1 MKSIA
6 ALLVGAC
13 SICIFSLNVSALPAA
28 LAEKEPSLSAKCAVA
43 MNYDTGELILSK
55 NAFEKRAMASTTKIM
70 TTLLTIEAG
79 ELDRKFTVDSMAI
92 RVEGTSMGLKEG
104 YIVTRRALCYGMML
118 PSGNDA
124 ANAAAVSVSGSIPE
138 FVRLMNKRAAEIG
151 MTDTNFV
158 TPSGLDAEGH
168 YSTAYDMALLTREAL
183 KNETFRNI
191 CSASTM
197 TIDFGNPPVPRTLNN
212 LNKLIDL
219 YDGCIGVK
227 TGFTDNA
234 RRCLVS
240 AAQRGG
246 VTVIA
251 VTLNAPND
259 WDDHGKM
266 LDYSFSKISP
276 RRVTLKSH
284 ALEVV
289 GGNTDVVT
297 AVPEKSLTL
306 GLTDLSAEKISVRYF
321 LPDFVYADISKGQ
334 ELGYAEVYCG
344 DSFIGRV
351 RLLSDANCH
360 RTEGKKGFLD
370 GIISF
375 FTGLFS

>member
-1 MKSIA
+1 MKIFS
-6 ALLVGAC
+6 ALLAGAC
-13 SICIFSLNVSALPAA
+13 SVCIFSVNSYALPAA
-28 LAEKEPSLSAKCAVA
+28 AVKEPSVSAKSAVV

-55 NAFEKRAMASTTKIM
+55 NAFEKRVMASTTKIM

-79 ELDRKFTVDSMAI
+79 DPDKEFTVDSMAI

-104 YIVTRRALCYGMML
+104 DIVTRRALCYGMML

-124 ANAAAVSVSGSIPE
+124 ANAAAVIVSGSISE
-138 FVRLMNKRAAEIG
+138 CTKLMNKRAAEIG

-183 KNETFRNI
+183 KNETFRKI

-197 TIDFGNPPVPRTLNN
+197 TLDFGNPPVPRRLNN

-240 AAQRGG
+240 AAERGG
-246 VTVIA
+246 VTLIA
-251 VTLNAPND
+251 VTLNAPSD
-259 WDDHGKM
+259 WSDHGKM
-266 LDYSFSKISP
+266 LDYGFSKISP
-276 RRVTLKSH
+276 RRITLKSH
-284 ALEVV
+284 AVEVV
-289 GGNTDVVT
+289 GGNTDNVT
-297 AVPEKSLTL
+297 AVPEKSLTI
-306 GLTDLSAEKISVRYF
+306 GLTDVSAEKINVKYY
-321 LPDFVYADISKGQ
+321 LPDFVYAEVKKGQ
-334 ELGYAEVYCG
+334 ELGYADVYCG
-344 DSFIGRV
+344 DSFIERV
-351 RLLSDANCH
+351 RLVADGNCH
-360 RTEGKKGFLD
+360 KTEGENSFFDGF
-370 GIISF
+370 ISF
-375 FTGLFS
+375 FKRLFS